1 MHERNAMK
9 NSKFSLRN
17 FFEEI
22 ILARAAPFLDFSIR
36 YSSIGHSSREIYLF
50 LKKLKNSKLHFRNSE
65 LFEFF
70 SIDLSSTEIIL
81 SELVSV
87 YREV

>member
-22 ILARAAPFLDFSIR
+22 ILARAAQFLDFSIR

-50 LKKLKNSKLHFRNSE
+50 LKKLKNSKLHFRSE